1 LSDRQDDGGL
11 EPAPARDQPG
21 RPLVERLGLGFI
33 ALVVTTLF
41 AAMATAAWA
50 GGELFLAVMAGMGAL
65 MTLWSAVATLI
76 RG

>member
-1 LSDRQDDGGL
+1 M
-11 EPAPARDQPG
+11 
-21 RPLVERLGLGFI
+21 ERLGLGFI

-50 GGELFLAVMAGMGAL
+50 GGEIFLAVMAGMGAL